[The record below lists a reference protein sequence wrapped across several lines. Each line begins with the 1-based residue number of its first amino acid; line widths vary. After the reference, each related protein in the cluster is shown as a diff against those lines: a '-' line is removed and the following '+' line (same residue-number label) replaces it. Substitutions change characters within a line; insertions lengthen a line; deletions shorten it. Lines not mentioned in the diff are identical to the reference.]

1 MVFHLFSMLYYV
13 RIEKSPY
20 ILIVIR
26 FNVNRFQCYSMLIQ
40 KNIATIFSR
49 SLEFCSWKMRGKLIS
64 QVFICYT
71 PSKYQAG
78 AVLRPI
84 PMLIFLNFIRGSR
97 LVVCTCY
104 FDRCPFVNQWVY
116 LKVCSELAY
125 LTLIRSDASLYS
137 IFYVFYQYIV

>member
-1 MVFHLFSMLYYV
+1 MYLHWKTSSLLWFFIYSQCYTML
-13 RIEKSPY
+13 ESKNPPY

-40 KNIATIFSR
+40 KILPLYFHGPSNFA
-49 SLEFCSWKMRGKLIS
+49 LGKCQQQLIS

-71 PSKYQAG
+71 PSKYQDG

-84 PMLIFLNFIRGSR
+84 PMLIFLNFIRASR

-104 FDRCPFVNQWVY
+104 FDRSPFVN
-116 LKVCSELAY
+116 
-125 LTLIRSDASLYS
+125 
-137 IFYVFYQYIV
+137 